1 MLMLIEVAA
10 SMLIGCLLSLFVI
23 PRISLVSLR
32 CRLFDAVDERKIHT
46 APIPRLGGLAFFP
59 CIIVSVSVVIVF
71 NNLLTGHNLLDF
83 YSTTRLLS
91 LVSALVMIYLMGMMD
106 DLVGVRYRSKFI
118 IQILCAVL
126 LVSSGF
132 CLNDLHGLFGFHAL
146 PQWFAFPFSVLL
158 LVYVMN
164 ALNLIDGID
173 GLASG
178 LSGIALLA
186 FGVMFT
192 VLGWRLYAFLAF
204 AGLGVLLPF
213 FYFNVFGNP
222 NRGQKI
228 FMGDTGSLTIGLLLG
243 VLATP

>member
-59 CIIVSVSVVIVF
+59 CIIVAISVVIIF
-71 NNLLTGHNLLDF
+71 NNLFTGHNMLDL

-91 LVSALVMIYLMGMMD
+91 LVSTLFMIYLMGMMD
-106 DLVGVRYRSKFI
+106 DLVGVRYRSKFV
-118 IQILCAVL
+118 IQIICAL
-126 LVSSGF
+126 ILVSSGF
-132 CLNDLHGLFGFHAL
+132 VLENLQGLFGIHEL
-146 PQWFAFPFSVLL
+146 PYAVAVPLSVLL

-164 ALNLIDGID
+164 AVNLIDGID

-186 FGVMFT
+186 FGLMFT
-192 VLGWRLYAFLAF
+192 LLHWRLYAFLAF
-204 AGLGVLLPF
+204 AGFGVLVPF

-228 FMGDTGSLTIGLLLG
+228 LWAIPVRSPSACCWGCWR
-243 VLATP
+243 